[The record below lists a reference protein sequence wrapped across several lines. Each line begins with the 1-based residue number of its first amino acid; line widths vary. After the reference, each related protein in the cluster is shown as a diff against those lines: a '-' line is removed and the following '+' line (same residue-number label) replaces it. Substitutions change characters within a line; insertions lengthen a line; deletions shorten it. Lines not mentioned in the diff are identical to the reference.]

1 MRNAEVFCPTACF
14 GGDFSISSWFLQPA
28 TSVILLLTVLNF
40 TSSQSVAL
48 LLQRVRMQ
56 CRDQSSL
63 RRDGLIYLILHC
75 HSLLL
80 TSIIIGKIFPLYIY
94 IRFSFII
101 HDLPLIFIYIRFAF
115 TSLFGL
121 CTSHLYLHPISID
134 LGFTSNLDL
143 HPISCCYGLHL
154 ILTYI

>member
-14 GGDFSISSWFLQPA
+14 GSDFSISSWFLQPA

-94 IRFSFII
+94 IRFSLII
-101 HDLPLIFIYIRFAF
+101 PLH
-115 TSLFGL
+115 LFCVYL
-121 CTSHLYLHPISID
+121 SFWLTSHLYLHPISID

-143 HPISCCYGLHL
+143 HPISCCSGLHL